1 MDVAGSS
8 WCQTL
13 TDCLRGLG
21 PFARSYNRAMHRS
34 TEVVL
39 GPLATVGGA
48 LLGLALLRRSWK
60 LAAAGAAA
68 LVADQRL
75 PAGQRLK
82 EAIRKNTP
90 NG

>member
-1 MDVAGSS
+1 MTVAGSS
-8 WCQTL
+8 SCQTQ
-13 TDCLRGLG
+13 TNCLRGLG
-21 PFARSYNRAMHRS
+21 HARSYNRAMHRS

-68 LVADQRL
+68 VFADQRL
-75 PAGQRLK
+75 PVGQRLK